1 VDERRDVRNFEEWA
15 ESLLADVPEV
25 EVEERYRLGVGTH
38 GPKPTGSYPYAWNY
52 VIRQHNDA
60 GATDVRLVHGY
71 CGADGREGIRAW
83 ALIGEGVVYD
93 PIERRFYDKDAYYRA
108 LEVESQTVYTPQ
120 DAARLLRERDDFGPW
135 SAPSPIGE

>member
-1 VDERRDVRNFEEWA
+1 MAAVECRRTVGVSMAPDEVA
-15 ESLLADVPEV
+15 A
-25 EVEERYRLGVGTH
+25 
-38 GPKPTGSYPYAWNY
+38 PYK
-52 VIRQHNDA
+52 HNDA

-93 PIERRFYDKDAYYRA
+93 PIERRFYGKDAYYRA